1 MHPQLKITGD
11 PIGLDSDQIDLL
23 AEIIVQMMCQVRPT
37 THLDPQFLVKLT
49 LKPGPIT
56 LLTPLVPCLLLD
68 PNAPLLF
75 EQRGFPEDPCA
86 GLAELAAVVAER

>member
-49 LKPGPIT
+49 LKPG
-56 LLTPLVPCLLLD
+56 LW
-68 PNAPLLF
+68 
-75 EQRGFPEDPCA
+75 GFT
-86 GLAELAAVVAER
+86 ELALSSGELPFLNHPMYGADTHRRHAGR